1 MLEMKSQHKAMLVS
15 GMLILLVW
23 CLYVTFIYMDHI
35 PEDMKRSCWFQ
46 ITASTDTC
54 RGMSSYLGG
63 YP

>member
-1 MLEMKSQHKAMLVS
+1 MKNQYKVMIIS
-15 GMLILLVW
+15 GLIVLLVW
-23 CLYVTFIYMDHI
+23 GFYVTFIYMDYV

-54 RGMSSYLGG
+54 RGMSTSFGG

>member
-1 MLEMKSQHKAMLVS
+1 MMKSQHKAMIIS
-15 GMLILLVW
+15 GLIVLLAW
-23 CLYVTFIYMDHI
+23 GAYVTFIYMDSV

-54 RGMSSYLGG
+54 RGMSTSFGG

>member
-1 MLEMKSQHKAMLVS
+1 MMTMKNQHKAMIIS
-15 GMLILLVW
+15 GLIVLLVW
-23 CLYVTFIYMDHI
+23 GGYVTFIYMDSV
-35 PEDMKRSCWFQ
+35 PEGMNRSCWFQ